1 MSADTPLAYCS
12 VRLEN
17 DMTTDELLAR
27 IDAYFSSTTPD
38 EFLAAIERLGGVW
51 ELDDDVDDSVF

>member
-1 MSADTPLAYCS
+1 
-12 VRLEN
+12 
-17 DMTTDELLAR
+17 MTTDELLTR

-51 ELDDDVDDSVF
+51 ELDEEAGD